1 MEIAKALKTQWE
13 PGEDYAVAH
22 TQAFC
27 SFKTL
32 SRSLPSPLTRSSVAP
47 PVSPTLL
54 FATIPSTVADASLY
68 MSV

>member
-13 PGEDYAVAH
+13 LGEDYAVAH

-32 SRSLPSPLTRSSVAP
+32 SRSLPSQLTFSSI
-47 PVSPTLL
+47 
-54 FATIPSTVADASLY
+54 TIPVCPTPFLQPLLQF
-68 MSV
+68 